1 MQYFIDSTMDFSDYK
16 IIILPDVKITDDKTI
31 EKIREY
37 IKNGGKVIASGES
50 IIKDGKFIWFMSE
63 EEAAV
68 KFDVGVSTIRAW
80 YACKKL
86 DGIKIGDQL
95 YFLRNVSDPRK
106 DDKHG

>member
-1 MQYFIDSTMDFSDYK
+1 MTGRDLMMLILEYK
-16 IIILPDVKITDDKTI
+16 LEDV
-31 EKIREY
+31 E
-37 IKNGGKVIASGES
+37 VV
-50 IIKDGKFIWFMSE
+50 KDGKFIWFMSE

-95 YFLRNVSDPRK
+95 YFLRNVTDPRK

>member
-1 MQYFIDSTMDFSDYK
+1 MTGRELMMLILEYK
-16 IIILPDVKITDDKTI
+16 LEDTEV
-31 EKIREY
+31 
-37 IKNGGKVIASGES
+37 V
-50 IIKDGKFIWFMSE
+50 KDGKFIWFMSE

-80 YACKKL
+80 YMCKKL

-95 YFLRNVSDPRK
+95 YFLRNATDPRK